1 MKLYK
6 YRFWF
11 EKFDKEEL
19 ECKET
24 NKCYISNRD
33 RISKDTI
40 GVINSYNQ
48 LYLLESNDLLAYE
61 IFKKNKIDKL
71 NRQLEDVNSLIKRA
85 NKLGVTNDLELV
97 IK

>member
-1 MKLYK
+1 
-6 YRFWF
+6 
-11 EKFDKEEL
+11 
-19 ECKET
+19 
-24 NKCYISNRD
+24 
-33 RISKDTI
+33 
-40 GVINSYNQ
+40 
-48 LYLLESNDLLAYE
+48 LESNDLLAYE